1 MMENAVV
8 IGRAEE
14 KSLLD
19 RIISSKTPELL
30 AVYGRRRIGK
40 TYLIHTHI
48 KTYIRFEFSGIHDV
62 GTDIQLQNFSKA
74 MANQLNNNVPLPVPA
89 NWFDAFDLLVNLLQ
103 KYLRGKKTIVFLDEF
118 PWLNTAKSNFLPAF
132 EQFWNSWASRQ
143 NNLAVILCGSA
154 ASWMIK
160 NVVRNRGGLHN
171 RLTAKMALMPFSLH
185 EAESFLKSRGV
196 NLNRYQTVQ
205 LYMAL
210 GGVPH
215 YLAQARP
222 GLSATQIIEETCFMN
237 GGFLTTEF
245 TDLYSALFGQA
256 ENHVKV
262 IRTLAGKPMGMT
274 RGEIIKACK
283 LQSGGGTTSLLEE
296 LSSSGFITA
305 YPPFGKKIKDSLY
318 KLTDPYSLFYLK
330 FIEPNRNPQKGIWT
344 KLSDTPSWKSWSGL
358 AFETI
363 CLQHI
368 EEIKRALGIQGVY
381 SEPSSWRSKASKS
394 DDAAQIDLLLDRR
407 DHCITLFEIKF
418 HAGTITLDKQKADAL
433 RRKLSLFQQQTQ
445 TRKQLFLVLI
455 TVHGLQENE
464 HSLGLIDQQVHID
477 QLFIGRD

>member
-1 MMENAVV
+1 MENTEI

-14 KSLLD
+14 KSQLD

-30 AVYGRRRIGK
+30 AVYGRRRVGK
-40 TYLIHTHI
+40 TFLIHTQLKAH
-48 KTYIRFEFSGIHDV
+48 IRFEFSGIHDV
-62 GTDIQLQNFSKA
+62 STDIQLENFSKV
-74 MANQLNNNVPLPVPA
+74 MTNQLNNRIPLPVPT
-89 NWFDAFDLLVNLLQ
+89 NWFEAFDLLATLLQ
-103 KYLRGKKTIVFLDEF
+103 KRLRGKKVVVFLDEF

-171 RLTAKMALMPFSLH
+171 RLTGKMALMPFSLH
-185 EAESFLKSRGV
+185 EAEAFLKSRGI
-196 NLNRYQTVQ
+196 NLNRYQIVQ

-222 GLSATQIIEETCFMN
+222 GLSAAQIIEQTCFMN

-256 ENHVKV
+256 ENHMKV
-262 IRTLAGKPMGMT
+262 VRILAGKPMGMT

-283 LQSGGGTTSLLEE
+283 LQSGGSTTSLLEE
-296 LSSSGFITA
+296 LSSSGFITP
-305 YPPFGKKIKDSLY
+305 YPPFGKKLKDSLY

-330 FIEPNRNPQKGIWT
+330 FIEPNRNAQKGIWS

-363 CLQHI
+363 CLQHVD
-368 EEIKRALGIQGVY
+368 EIKRALGIHGIY
-381 SEPSSWRSKASKS
+381 SEPSSWRSKASKGS
-394 DDAAQIDLLLDRR
+394 DAAQIDLLLDRR
-407 DHCITLFEIKF
+407 DHCITIFEIKF
-418 HAGTITLDKQKADAL
+418 HAAAITLNKQGADAL
-433 RRKLSLFQQQTQ
+433 RRKLSLFQQQTN
-445 TRKQLFLVLI
+445 TRKQLFLVMI

-464 HSLGLIDQQVHID
+464 HSIGLVDQQLYVD
-477 QLFIGRD
+477 QLFDDR